1 MKKNLLLILLFLN
14 VKICL
19 AQKFAYVDSKYI
31 LEKIPAYIEAK
42 EELDNLSFKWAEE
55 IEALYENIDQM
66 YKKYQIDKLLL
77 TQKMKQTR
85 EDEIIKAEED
95 VKQIQQTKFGP
106 DGELYK
112 KQEELIR
119 PIQNQIYDAINQY
132 AKDGRYSIIFDK
144 SSELLMLYADKN
156 LDKSDQIL
164 EILGYNY

>member
-77 TQKMKQTR
+77 TQKNET
-85 EDEIIKAEED
+85 D
-95 VKQIQQTKFGP
+95 
-106 DGELYK
+106 
-112 KQEELIR
+112 
-119 PIQNQIYDAINQY
+119 
-132 AKDGRYSIIFDK
+132 
-144 SSELLMLYADKN
+144 
-156 LDKSDQIL
+156 
-164 EILGYNY
+164 